1 MNKIEA
7 IIKLT
12 SFILCL
18 FVSLS
23 SASARGT
30 TKDHPGD
37 EGSPQKSAF
46 DQMKAQFSAQIEEH
60 QIDSIAGVLISE
72 PYEGAS
78 WQAAAFALDEYFQ
91 RQAPLPVHSPLLQRA
106 FSASIK
112 PKDHWLL
119 YDNIINYQTPY
130 LLRRQLALCFTA
142 IRTGKEGRTIP
153 EIELLSENPAK
164 WLEKW
169 GGLSI
174 AAQPAA
180 VSPAKRSAHDDE
192 IKQGQLGPEGQAI
205 PVEKTNFQPSGDA
218 ESMAWVWLLIGFGG
232 IGLVCLLWRFFK

>member
-1 MNKIEA
+1 MNKTEA
-7 IIKLT
+7 IIKPT

-46 DQMKAQFSAQIEEH
+46 DQMKAQFSAQIEGH

-78 WQAAAFALDEYFQ
+78 WQAAAFSLDEYFQ
-91 RQAPLPVHSPLLQRA
+91 RQAPLPAHSPLLHRA

-119 YDNIINYQTPY
+119 YDNIVNYQTPY
-130 LLRRQLALCFTA
+130 RLRRQLALCLTA
-142 IRTGKEGRTIP
+142 IRTGQSGRTIP

-169 GGLSI
+169 GGLSV
-174 AAQPAA
+174 AAQSAA
-180 VSPAKRSAHDDE
+180 VSSARDVE
-192 IKQGQLGPEGQAI
+192 IKQGQLGPEGQARPI
-205 PVEKTNFQPSGDA
+205 EKTNLQPSGDA
-218 ESMAWVWLLIGFGG
+218 ESLAWVWLLIGFGG
-232 IGLVCLLWRFFK
+232 IGLVCFLWRFFK

>member
-1 MNKIEA
+1 MNKTEA

-91 RQAPLPVHSPLLQRA
+91 RQAPLPAHAPLLQRA

-119 YDNIINYQTPY
+119 YDNIVNYQTPY
-130 LLRRQLALCFTA
+130 RLRRQLANCLT
-142 IRTGKEGRTIP
+142 ILRTGQPGRTIP
-153 EIELLSENPAK
+153 EVELLSENPSK

-169 GGLSI
+169 GVLSV

-180 VSPAKRSAHDDE
+180 VSPAKGAALNVE
-192 IKQGQLGPEGQAI
+192 IKQGQLGPEVQAL
-205 PVEKTNFQPSGDA
+205 PVEETNLQPSGDA

-232 IGLVCLLWRFFK
+232 IGLVCLLWRFLK